1 MKKTIIIIGLVMII
15 FSIFFIGM
23 NKPIE
28 EDKKIVMS
36 EFELTDIN
44 GMKISI
50 NGLRGKKTLINSSL
64 TFLEIIP

>member
-1 MKKTIIIIGLVMII
+1 MKKTIIIIGLVVII

-36 EFELTDIN
+36 EFELRDL
-44 GMKISI
+44 S
-50 NGLRGKKTLINSSL
+50 LIH
-64 TFLEIIP
+64 I